1 MVHILDETKIQDN
14 YTKFRKLINQTFN
27 GDRLDAL
34 NKMYDVL
41 EDKIILT
48 PASSIAHFH
57 NAFAGGY
64 IDHVLRV
71 TRNAVRMF
79 DLYLEAGM
87 DTSDYDR
94 ETVIFVAIH
103 HDLGKVGD
111 GETNWYIP
119 NDSQWHIE
127 NQGKIYNTNADM
139 HWMNTNDRTN
149 YLLQHFGIKL
159 SEVEYLS
166 IRLTDGLYDKGNKP
180 YLCAT
185 AEGNALKTNLPLL
198 MQSADLMSARYE
210 RERYNT
216 SKKTKSTTKNVGGR
230 PTKKQKLK
238 NVKMPEKLDFK
249 SIFGDNAT
257 GGSPS

>member
-14 YTKFRKLINQTFN
+14 YNKFRKLINQTFT
-27 GDRLDAL
+27 GERLDAL

-71 TRNAVRMF
+71 TYNAVRMF
-79 DLYLEAGM
+79 DLYSEVGM
-87 DTSDYDR
+87 DISDYDK

-103 HDLGKVGD
+103 HDLGKIGD
-111 GETNWYIP
+111 GENNWYIP

-139 HWMNTNDRTN
+139 HWMSTNDRTI

-159 SEVEYLS
+159 TEVEYLS
-166 IRLTDGLYDKGNKP
+166 IKLTDGLYDASNEG
-180 YLCAT
+180 YLCGT
-185 AEGNALKTNLPLL
+185 SVGKSLKTNLPLL
-198 MQSADLMSARYE
+198 MQSADMMAARYE
-210 RERYNT
+210 KERWLE
-216 SKKTKSTTKNVGGR
+216 SKKIKPTAKNVGGR

-238 NVKMPEKLDFK
+238 NVKMPDKLDFK
-249 SIFGDNAT
+249 SIFGE
-257 GGSPS
+257 